1 MPYYFVRFVDSKPQL
16 SCWSPQSLSVMA
28 LLPVDIAAQ
37 RQSLNTISRHPKK
50 YYKELFR
57 S

>member
-1 MPYYFVRFVDSKPQL
+1 MPYYFTRFVDSKSQL
-16 SCWSPQSLSVMA
+16 SYWSPQSLSVMV
-28 LLPVDIAAQ
+28 LLPADIAAQ
-37 RQSLNTISRHPKK
+37 RQSLNAISRHPKK